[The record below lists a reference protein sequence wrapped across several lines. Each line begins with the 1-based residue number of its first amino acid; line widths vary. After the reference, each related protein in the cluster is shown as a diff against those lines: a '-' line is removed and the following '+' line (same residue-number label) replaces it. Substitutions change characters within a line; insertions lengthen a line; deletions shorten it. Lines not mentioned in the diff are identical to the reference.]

1 MAGFFS
7 TFLGVFERY
16 SAVVR
21 GAVYGGM
28 TPLFSSWDDL
38 SFDDLLVEVG
48 RGIALGALQ
57 GLLGD
62 EEGGQELCQQEGG
75 KEEMVME
82 VGGEEGEEF
91 LGGEER
97 EEEIAEGAEVEQG
110 LPSGEEEG
118 QQASPAYSM
127 EDADQQVAFSG
138 PSEAV
143 PCPPSAAPL
152 VSHDAPSSHAHDQ
165 GDSGR
170 AWEAPLEVALD
181 GVGLF
186 SADAFAPPES
196 TPPGFGVFSGP
207 DFDLEALPMP
217 SPHALGAQSSSPRSA
232 PLAETVT
239 LFEALPGSDVLA
251 APPLSSWSETGIES
265 VETVAGHV
273 SEGDEEHGIGG
284 ALVDKEVG
292 DSRWQRAGDTALTQQ
307 WLQPQEPATDPY
319 AFLVAAGLEFYPK
332 LSILQLLGR
341 GGQGIVC
348 STKALN
354 SQGECRILA
363 AKFLFWGSLVEAQ
376 NLIQCRACPDIIRL
390 EGYTLDGGE
399 LGLLFEL
406 ADSPPEWSIA
416 GAPPKFTPA
425 RLYQIARDM
434 GHVAGALAWLHEHG
448 LIHRDIKPENIL
460 AKDGVAKLADF
471 GLVTSVEEAAQ
482 GGDCGTHGYIAP
494 EVYVERCHSPASDI
508 FAAGVT
514 LHNLLTG
521 TRPCFEF
528 PNVEALRD
536 HFDEGLRYTWPSD
549 IHPFGSDLVA
559 LVERCWHTLPDERP
573 TAAALQKALLHISQ
587 NLSWLARAT
596 AAA

>member
-1 MAGFFS
+1 MAVFFS
-7 TFLGVFERY
+7 ACLGVFERY
-16 SAVVR
+16 SAIVR

-28 TPLFSSWDDL
+28 IPLFSSWDDVP
-38 SFDDLLVEVG
+38 FDDLLVEVG

-62 EEGGQELCQQEGG
+62 EEGEQELCQQEGG
-75 KEEMVME
+75 QEEVVME
-82 VGGEEGEEF
+82 VGGREGEEF
-91 LGGEER
+91 LVGEEG
-97 EEEIAEGAEVEQG
+97 EEGIEEGAEVEQG
-110 LPSGEEEG
+110 LPGGEEEG
-118 QQASPAYSM
+118 QQASPAYSA
-127 EDADQQVAFSG
+127 EDADQQVASSG
-138 PSEAV
+138 ASEAV
-143 PCPPSAAPL
+143 PCSPSAAPL
-152 VSHDAPSSHAHDQ
+152 VSHDAPSSSAHDQ

-170 AWEAPLEVALD
+170 AQEAPLEVALD

-186 SADAFAPPES
+186 SADAFAAPES
-196 TPPGFGVFSGP
+196 TPPGFGVFSGL
-207 DFDLEALPMP
+207 DFDLEALPTP
-217 SPHALGAQSSSPRSA
+217 SPRAPGDQSSSPRPA
-232 PLAETVT
+232 PLADTVA
-239 LFEALPGSDVLA
+239 LFEALPGSDVPA
-251 APPLSSWSETGIES
+251 APSLLSWSDTSIES
-265 VETVAGHV
+265 VELVMGDV
-273 SEGDEEHGIGG
+273 IEGDEEQGMAG
-284 ALVDKEVG
+284 ALLDEGVG
-292 DSRWQRAGDTALTQQ
+292 DSWRWRASDTALMQAG
-307 WLQPQEPATDPY
+307 LQPQEPERDPY
-319 AFLVAAGLEFYPK
+319 AFLAAAGLEFYPK
-332 LSILQLLGR
+332 ISLLELLGR
-341 GGQGIVC
+341 GGQGLVC
-348 STKALN
+348 SAKGLN
-354 SQGECRILA
+354 SRGEHRILA
-363 AKFLFWGSLVEAQ
+363 AKFLFWGSLIEAT

-399 LGLLFEL
+399 LCLLFEL
-406 ADSPPEWSIA
+406 ADSPLEWSVA
-416 GAPPKFTPA
+416 GATPRFTPA
-425 RLYQIARDM
+425 RLYQIARHM

-521 TRPCFEF
+521 TRPCSEF

-536 HFDEGLRYTWPSD
+536 HFDEGLRYTWPTD
-549 IHPFGSDLVA
+549 IHPYGSELVA

-573 TAAALQKALLHISQ
+573 TAAALQQALFGISQ